1 MGLRQSLYNGTRAFL
16 KDSES
21 ATQWAPAVGVGLTA
35 GAGYGMLNGIVS
47 DNTSVFGGTVGG
59 GVFGSGIG
67 AGLAYAVH
75 ANKGIRNAARD
86 LSHAALGVNKTVRRQ
101 IGAGL
106 DALKSNGLDNDENIL
121 TAMKAYKAGVDHL
134 DGLSGINTD
143 FLRGSG
149 FSKIHKDDVIYASRR
164 VFEDAMNESGV
175 ATKGRA
181 DAARKLFEEWS

>member
-1 MGLRQSLYNGTRAFL
+1 MGFRQSLYNGTRSFL

-21 ATQWAPAVGVGLTA
+21 AAQWAPAVGAGLA
-35 GAGYGMLNGIVS
+35 IGAGYGMLNGIVS

-67 AGLAYAVH
+67 AGFAYAVH

-86 LSHAALGVNKTVRRQ
+86 LSHAALGVNKTVRNELKS
-101 IGAGL
+101 GLNTLNGKGL
-106 DALKSNGLDNDENIL
+106 DSDADVLDVL
-121 TAMKAYKAGVDHL
+121 SAYKNQVDYL

-164 VFEDAMNESGV
+164 VFEDTMNESGV
-175 ATKGRA
+175 STKGRV

>member
-1 MGLRQSLYNGTRAFL
+1 MGFRQSLYNGTRSFL

-21 ATQWAPAVGVGLTA
+21 AAQWAPAVGTGLA
-35 GAGYGMLNGIVS
+35 IGAGYGMLNGIVS

-67 AGLAYAVH
+67 AGFAYAIH

-101 IGAGL
+101 IETDL
-106 DALKSNGLDNDENIL
+106 DALKSKGLDSDANIFDTL
-121 TAMKAYKAGVDHL
+121 SAYKNRIDDL

-149 FSKIHKDDVIYASRR
+149 FSKIHKDDAIYASRR
-164 VFEDAMNESGV
+164 VFEDVMNEADV
-175 ATKGRA
+175 ATKGRV
-181 DAARKLFEEWS
+181 DAARKLFEKWN

>member
-1 MGLRQSLYNGTRAFL
+1 MGLRQSLYNGTRSFL

-21 ATQWAPAVGVGLTA
+21 AAQWAPAVGAGLA
-35 GAGYGMLNGIVS
+35 VGAGYGMLNGMVS

-67 AGLAYAVH
+67 AGFAYAVH

-101 IGAGL
+101 IETDLSVLKNNGFDD
-106 DALKSNGLDNDENIL
+106 DASIL
-121 TAMKAYKAGVDHL
+121 ASINNYKKGVDHL

-175 ATKGRA
+175 ATNSRV

>member
-1 MGLRQSLYNGTRAFL
+1 MGFRQSLYNGTRSFL

-21 ATQWAPAVGVGLTA
+21 AAQWAPAVGTGLA
-35 GAGYGMLNGIVS
+35 IGAGYGMLNGIVS

-67 AGLAYAVH
+67 AGFAYAVH

-101 IGAGL
+101 IGTDL
-106 DALKSNGLDNDENIL
+106 DALKNNGLDNDVNIINTL
-121 TAMKAYKAGVDHL
+121 SAYKEGVNDL

-164 VFEDAMNESGV
+164 VFEDTMNESGV
-175 ATKGRA
+175 ATKSRV

>member
-1 MGLRQSLYNGTRAFL
+1 MGFRQSLYNGTRSFL

-21 ATQWAPAVGVGLTA
+21 AAQWAPAVGAGLA
-35 GAGYGMLNGIVS
+35 IGAGYGMLNGIVS

-67 AGLAYAVH
+67 AGFAYAVH

-101 IGAGL
+101 IGTDL
-106 DALKSNGLDNDENIL
+106 DALKNNGLDNDVNIINSL
-121 TAMKAYKAGVDHL
+121 SAYKEGVNDL

-164 VFEDAMNESGV
+164 VFEDTMNESGV
-175 ATKGRA
+175 STKNRV

>member
-1 MGLRQSLYNGTRAFL
+1 MGFRQSLYNGTRSFL

-21 ATQWAPAVGVGLTA
+21 AAQWAPAVGTGLA
-35 GAGYGMLNGIVS
+35 IGAGYGMLNGIVS

-67 AGLAYAVH
+67 AGFAYAVH

-101 IGAGL
+101 IETDL
-106 DALKSNGLDNDENIL
+106 DALKNNGLDNDVNIINSL
-121 TAMKAYKAGVDHL
+121 SAYKEGVNYL

-175 ATKGRA
+175 ATKGRV

>member
-1 MGLRQSLYNGTRAFL
+1 
-16 KDSES
+16 
-21 ATQWAPAVGVGLTA
+21 
-35 GAGYGMLNGIVS
+35 MLNGIVS

-67 AGLAYAVH
+67 AGFAYAVH

-101 IGAGL
+101 IGTDL
-106 DALKSNGLDNDENIL
+106 DALKNNGLDNDVNIINSL
-121 TAMKAYKAGVDHL
+121 SAYKEGVNDL

-175 ATKGRA
+175 ATKSRV